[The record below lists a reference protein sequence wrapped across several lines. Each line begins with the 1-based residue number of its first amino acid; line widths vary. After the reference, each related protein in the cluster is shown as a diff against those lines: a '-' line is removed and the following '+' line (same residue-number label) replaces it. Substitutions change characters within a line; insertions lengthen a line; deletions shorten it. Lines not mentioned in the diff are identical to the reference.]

1 MNYKPNREY
10 LFAFPIDSEH
20 TFCYRIENK
29 REQAF
34 IRQKKGRKGEQ
45 TDEYEKQEYTQ
56 SSTQKLAQKGTQK
69 IQDQVKFQVHHI
81 FSDRDGNRN
90 WSIWIHHRIQ

>member
-20 TFCYRIENK
+20 TFCYRIENR

-56 SSTQKLAQKGTQK
+56 SSTQKLA
-69 IQDQVKFQVHHI
+69 
-81 FSDRDGNRN
+81 
-90 WSIWIHHRIQ
+90 